1 MKLYKNK
8 KKYTKTLFGKNK
20 ALYSS
25 IMIAAVVIGLL
36 TDTLKEQNFQET
48 MAPTVV
54 QSENAD
60 VLHDE
65 QVTDGELTI
74 HYLDVGHGD
83 ATLLTCDGMSM
94 LIDCGDGTQGTKIQ
108 NYLQKRGI
116 EKLDY
121 LILTHPDKDHIG
133 GAPVIITKFDI
144 DTMFMSYYEKDNST
158 YDRLMETIEYKR
170 QIWSTPEVG
179 DSYQFG
185 SAYFTVLAP
194 NDIYEDSNDASI
206 AIKLTHE
213 DNDFLFTG
221 DAEKKAEK
229 DMVASGYDLSADVL
243 HVGHHGSNSSTK
255 KSFLEAV
262 MPTYAVIS
270 CDYNGDYGHPRAE
283 VLNRLRENGVKVFRT
298 DEQGTIVATSDG
310 KTITFNM
317 SPSETWQAG
326 EPKGN

>member
-1 MKLYKNK
+1 
-8 KKYTKTLFGKNK
+8 
-20 ALYSS
+20 
-25 IMIAAVVIGLL
+25 MIAAIAIGLL
-36 TDTLKEQNFQET
+36 ADTVKEKAAQET
-48 MAPTVV
+48 MATNAMQVSEQTMQETV
-54 QSENAD
+54 Q
-60 VLHDE
+60 
-65 QVTDGELTI
+65 GELTI

-83 ATLLTCDGMSM
+83 ATLLTCDGMTM
-94 LIDCGDGTQGTKIQ
+94 LIDCGDDTQGTNIQ

-116 EKLDY
+116 DKLDY

-144 DTMFMSYYEKDNST
+144 ETMFMSYYEKDNST

-170 QIWSTPEVG
+170 QVWSTPEVG

-194 NDIYEDSNDASI
+194 NDIYEESNDASI
-206 AIKLTHE
+206 AIMLTHE
-213 DNDFLFTG
+213 NNQFLFTG

-229 DMVASGYDLSADVL
+229 DMVKNGYDLKADVL

-255 KSFLEAV
+255 KDFLEAV
-262 MPTYAVIS
+262 SPTYAVIS

-283 VLNRLRENGVKVFRT
+283 VLNRLREYGVKVFRT
-298 DEQGTIVATSDG
+298 DEQGTIVAVSDG
-310 KTITFNM
+310 ESITWNM